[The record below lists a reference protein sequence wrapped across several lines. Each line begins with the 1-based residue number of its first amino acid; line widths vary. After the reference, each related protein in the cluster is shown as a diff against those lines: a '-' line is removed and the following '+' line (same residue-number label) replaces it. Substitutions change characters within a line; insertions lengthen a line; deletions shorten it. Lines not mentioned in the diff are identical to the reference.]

1 MSQSVIE
8 NGISVVIPNYNG
20 QALLGENLPSIIKA
34 LDNTNLPY
42 QVIVSDDASTDK
54 SINFI
59 EKNYPEVQLLTTEL
73 NSGFST
79 TCNRGI
85 MHARFNLTC
94 VTNSDVTFDEN
105 YFKNCIKYFA
115 DKSIF
120 AIKGDIYNYSGE
132 KSNITSIDKTT
143 QTYFKRGF
151 IRFNT
156 DIIADNSKFGSDIG
170 NQYVALGCCFI
181 ANTKLLQSI
190 GGYNEIFSPYYWED
204 SDLAL
209 VALEKGHSLK
219 YVPECIVY
227 HKASSTIA
235 ATQTNYKRKLISNRN
250 KFIFSWLHMKS
261 LRMWSA
267 HLLTV
272 LFGLMTRWIII
283 DTRFY
288 LSLSFALYR
297 ITKFKIIK
305 IKEEYREKLRL
316 T

>member
-1 MSQSVIE
+1 MSQRISE
-8 NGISVVIPNYNG
+8 SGISIVIPNYNG
-20 QALLGENLPSIIKA
+20 QGLLEENLPSLIMA
-34 LDNTNLPY
+34 LDNTNLSY
-42 QVIVSDDASTDK
+42 QVIISDDASTDQ
-54 SINFI
+54 SIDFI
-59 EKNYPEVQLLTTEL
+59 KKNYPKIEILTTKL

-85 MHARFNLTC
+85 MHAKFTITC
-94 VTNSDVTFDEN
+94 VTNSDVTFDKD
-105 YFKNCIKYFA
+105 YFKNGIEYFS
-115 DKSIF
+115 DENLF
-120 AIKGDIYNYSGE
+120 AVKGDIYNYSGE
-132 KSNITSIDKTT
+132 KSNITSIDKAT

-156 DIIADNSKFGSDIG
+156 DIIADNSKFGSEIG

-190 GGYNEIFSPYYWED
+190 RGYNEIYSPYYWED

-209 VALEKGHSLK
+209 VALEKGYSLK

-235 ATQTNYKRKLISNRN
+235 ATQNNYKRKLISNRN

-261 LRMWSA
+261 WNMWSA
-267 HLLTV
+267 HLLYV

-288 LSLSFALYR
+288 LSLSFALFR
-297 ITKFKIIK
+297 ITKFKK
-305 IKEEYREKLRL
+305 